1 MSNPIRTAHTPAAQ
15 ALVPSPEPL
24 RSRGSLSLCPDVTLV
39 HGRAHEICGGARRTL
54 ALWLAT
60 KTEGPVLW
68 ISPSWQ
74 SVDLHAEGVWHHF
87 DPGRL
92 IFLRVQRAEDLLWSV
107 EEALRSGAVPLVV
120 ADLPGPPALTP
131 VRRLHLAAEQG
142 GDLLGKRGTAPTAL
156 LLTPDQGGA
165 PGVESR
171 WQMLPR
177 HLPQPDPRVQPGAPS
192 GIEAAP
198 VDRWKLNRLRARSQ
212 PPASWHVTPNPCSEY
227 APDAAENRKNT
238 PPFVETMQ
246 KSDGFCG
253 TVAATL
259 TLSKIPQ

>member
-1 MSNPIRTAHTPAAQ
+1 MPSPPPSLPSVRPAKGFT
-15 ALVPSPEPL
+15 PSPEPL
-24 RSRGSLSLCPDVTLV
+24 ATRGSLTLCPEVTLS

-54 ALWLAT
+54 ALWLAN
-60 KTEGPVLW
+60 KTTGPVLW

-74 SVDLHAEGVWHHF
+74 NVDLHAEGVWHHF

-177 HLPQPDPRVQPGAPS
+177 HLPQPDPRDPPRADAPAV
-192 GIEAAP
+192 E
-198 VDRWKLNRLRARSQ
+198 RWKLNRLRARSQ
-212 PPASWHVTPNPCSEY
+212 PPQSWYVTHNY
-227 APDAAENRKNT
+227 ADDIWANSGDTRQQTAA
-238 PPFVETMQ
+238 FVEIGQ
-246 KSDGFCG
+246 QNDAFCA
-253 TVAATL
+253 TLPATL